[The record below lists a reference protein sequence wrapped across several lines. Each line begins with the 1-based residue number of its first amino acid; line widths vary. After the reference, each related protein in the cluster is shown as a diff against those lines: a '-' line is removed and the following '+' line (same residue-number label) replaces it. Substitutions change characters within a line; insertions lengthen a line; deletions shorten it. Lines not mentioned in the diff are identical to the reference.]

1 MYPRFGPTME
11 WDTAAGDAI
20 LRCAGGSVRLP
31 NNEPFMYGKNN
42 YRNDSF
48 IAHGSF

>member
-1 MYPRFGPTME
+1 ME

-31 NNEPFMYGKNN
+31 NNKPFMYGKDN